1 MYFCRQWTGS
11 MEDKLVGEVRSDLGH
26 YPDLS
31 LARLA
36 SALHDKDSYGRGA
49 VSSPQLRS
57 VLRGQGVSLGNKAM
71 AGLMRA
77 SDLEGVTGHAIPVI
91 LDIISKATANYSW
104 RN

>member
-1 MYFCRQWTGS
+1 
-11 MEDKLVGEVRSDLGH
+11 MEDKLVTEVRSDLGH

-36 SALHDKDSYGRGA
+36 SALHSRDSYGRGC

-57 VLRGQGVSLGNKAM
+57 VLRGAGVSLGNKAM

-77 SDLEGVTGHAIPVI
+77 SDLENSTGHAIPVI
-91 LDIISKATANYSW
+91 LDILSKATAEYSW